1 MVIACPNCKRKY
13 QIDTTRIPAG
23 GTSFTCWS
31 CRAAVRV
38 DPLAGLGRNAA
49 VEDAGA
55 AALPRPRLDETAPL
69 APAPAADGPSM
80 VPPAAM
86 RFFESLAAEASLNK
100 QMNVPE
106 ETESAAADAAQ
117 PTATTEAAAPGVF
130 AIEAGAPPQPPS
142 PPEPVRHVGAT
153 LDLLTGDDV
162 LDLPHLDPIAPPTL
176 SQDVLELDLG
186 LPEPPAREETLE
198 FAPVATAPAEPAE
211 APMRTQ
217 ALASAPP
224 EPPSVAPRPRPVPT
238 PIPLPSQY
246 QDLAAQPA
254 QQPPA
259 AEVPEPR
266 PEPVRFRPQPIAP
279 PPPPPEPAPFV
290 PPPPPPPPAV
300 DSPAAPAAR
309 QTPAEFATVNPTAWV
324 SPEVEPKEAAPRS
337 RLGLLALAA
346 LVVVGVSAFLVW
358 QFLLKDALSRQSPAA
373 QSTPAPPIQPA
384 PQQPAPQPSVPAP
397 DAEPA
402 AQAPT
407 VPAPPAPAPT
417 SSPTGSGGFTVQVR
431 SSPSEADARA
441 FADTLRAG
449 GFDSY
454 VVRADL
460 GSRGTW
466 YRVRVGRFDTRDA
479 ARQAVGKLRA
489 SGRAN
494 EAIVQAY
501 EAP

>member
-69 APAPAADGPSM
+69 APATPATGPST

-100 QMNVPE
+100 QMNAPDETAPLSSEVAAEVP
-106 ETESAAADAAQ
+106 
-117 PTATTEAAAPGVF
+117 
-130 AIEAGAPPQPPS
+130 PPA
-142 PPEPVRHVGAT
+142 PEPVRHAGET
-153 LDLLTGDDV
+153 LDLLTGNHV
-162 LDLPHLDPIAPPTL
+162 LDLPHLEPIATPP
-176 SQDVLELDLG
+176 QAEEVLDLDLG
-186 LPEPPAREETLE
+186 IPEPPAREETLE
-198 FAPVATAPAEPAE
+198 FAPVATAPAEAPAE
-211 APMRTQ
+211 PVESPMRTQ

-224 EPPSVAPRPRPVPT
+224 ELPSAAPRPRLVPT

-246 QDLAAQPA
+246 QELAAQPA
-254 QQPPA
+254 PEPPPA
-259 AEVPEPR
+259 APPEPR
-266 PEPVRFRPQPIAP
+266 PEPVRFRSQPIAP
-279 PPPPPEPAPFV
+279 PPPPPADAQPAPFV
-290 PPPPPPPPAV
+290 PLPPPPPPALEP
-300 DSPAAPAAR
+300 PATPAQIG
-309 QTPAEFATVNPTAWV
+309 QTAAEFATASPTAWV
-324 SPEVEPKEAAPRS
+324 SPEVEPKSNSRGS
-337 RLGLLALAA
+337 RLGLLALVA
-346 LVVVGVSAFLVW
+346 LVVVGVSAFLLW
-358 QFLLKDALSRQSPAA
+358 QFLLKDALTPRPPAA
-373 QSTPAPPIQPA
+373 QT
-384 PQQPAPQPSVPAP
+384 
-397 DAEPA
+397 
-402 AQAPT
+402 
-407 VPAPPAPAPT
+407 PPAPAGLPPAQQPAAQQPPAPT
-417 SSPTGSGGFTVQVR
+417 PDTKTPAPSPAATPPPAQTAAAAPTGSGGFTVQVR

-441 FADTLRAG
+441 FADALKAG
-449 GFDSY
+449 GFDAY
-454 VVRADL
+454 VMRADL

-466 YRVRVGRFDTRDA
+466 YRVRVGRFDSRDA
-479 ARQAVGKLRA
+479 ARQAVGKLRS